1 MAEETPEEKTVRE
14 AMKKKEADEKAAEKI
29 AQEEAAAEDEK
40 IQKAVNASDDKIT
53 KANAAAMR
61 IEEANKEQK
70 ALLDRQ
76 EAMHVEGILGGTAEA
91 GAEKKKETPEEYA
104 KKVMANDIEAPE

>member
-1 MAEETPEEKTVRE
+1 MTEETPEEKTVRE
-14 AMKKKEADEKAAEKI
+14 MMEKKEADEKEAAKV
-29 AQEEAAAEDEK
+29 AQEDAAAEDEK

-53 KANAAAMR
+53 QANAAAMR
-61 IEEANKEQK
+61 IEGANKEQK

-91 GAEKKKETPEEYA
+91 GAVEKKETPEEYA
-104 KKVMANDIEAPE
+104 KKVMANDVDAPE